1 MNSIKQKYLALS
13 EREQKLLF
21 IAGIAIF
28 VALFY
33 FLIWAPLANGVD
45 TARTQLHSQQQL
57 LDWVE
62 DKALQARR
70 LRQTSS
76 TSSGFTGSLT
86 QTVNQSTSQFGIPVS
101 RLQPQ
106 DDELQVWV
114 DEAPFDS
121 VLEWLKALE
130 NQGIVI
136 LQVDIAEAGAP
147 GLIKIRRL
155 QLGVS

>member
-21 IAGIAIF
+21 IAGIAII

-70 LRQTSS
+70 LRQTSG

-86 QTVNQSTSQFGIPVS
+86 QAVNQSTSQFGIPVS

-130 NQGIVI
+130 SQGIVI

>member
-45 TARTQLHSQQQL
+45 TARTQLQSQQQL

-86 QTVNQSTSQFGIPVS
+86 QAVNQSTSQFGIPVS